1 MDIEKYLTER
11 EEAYKN
17 FVRTIMA
24 TTPFKQLNGFAES
37 VVYWFYEKLGRG

>member
-24 TTPFKQLNGFAES
+24 TKPFKQLNNLAKS
-37 VVYWFYEKLGRG
+37 VVCWFYEKIMED